1 NKTRRRTSLIGS
13 AVAAH
18 CVSRRLLRRACG
30 RPATAPAPK
39 TRSSPA
45 AVGREP
51 FQWTP
56 VTGAAPPQRVPSR
69 LRTRPNRSEI
79 AVGGASYGPA
89 AERFRRRLRRG
100 RNCPDRATPR
110 LLRIMRRKHA
120 LETSGH
126 S

>member
-18 CVSRRLLRRACG
+18 CVSRRLLRRAAG
-30 RPATAPAPK
+30 RPPRPRRRHVPRPR
-39 TRSSPA
+39 RSAASPSN
-45 AVGREP
+45 GPRSLGP
-51 FQWTP
+51 L
-56 VTGAAPPQRVPSR
+56 
-69 LRTRPNRSEI
+69 LRSVCRGGCAHDRSEI

-110 LLRIMRRKHA
+110 LLRIMRRRHA
-120 LETSGH
+120 LGTSGH
-126 S
+126 